1 MEAEQKECRC
11 VKILTD
17 LSELVRACKNNKVSF
32 DISSIVQDIKLMCG
46 KFLFYEI
53 HKIDRREVHPAH
65 NALAIKAREGG
76 RLSYFVGLLFVKK
89 KVKVKQKIEKH
100 KCRTL
105 AHG

>member
-17 LSELVRACKNNKVSF
+17 SSELV
-32 DISSIVQDIKLMCG
+32 ISSIVQDIKLMCG